1 MNSELKFLLTIT
13 KNLPQIRGFGIIG
26 SLCQKFYNRKKR
38 ELELVEFS
46 GIQMELDPFETVDGA
61 LLFYPQLY
69 DWQEVAFIRNNLSQ
83 GAVFFDI
90 GANIGYYSILASS
103 IVKNEGQVVAIEADP
118 YNIEKLQKNIKLNK
132 CVNIQIVKKGVSNIK
147 ELLSINKN
155 LSGNRG
161 GNTFVGAVKQD
172 EESAIELEPLI
183 DIVKSLN
190 IGHIDFLK
198 IDIEGYEYRVLD
210 KYFKTQDCIKPK
222 NILIE
227 INVAYQNEGSTSL
240 GTLLANNGYIK
251 IKQFRDNSIFQ
262 LATI

>member
-1 MNSELKFLLTIT
+1 
-13 KNLPQIRGFGIIG
+13 
-26 SLCQKFYNRKKR
+26 
-38 ELELVEFS
+38 
-46 GIQMELDPFETVDGA
+46 
-61 LLFYPQLY
+61 
-69 DWQEVAFIRNNLSQ
+69 
-83 GAVFFDI
+83 
-90 GANIGYYSILASS
+90 
-103 IVKNEGQVVAIEADP
+103 
-118 YNIEKLQKNIKLNK
+118 
-132 CVNIQIVKKGVSNIK
+132 VSNIK